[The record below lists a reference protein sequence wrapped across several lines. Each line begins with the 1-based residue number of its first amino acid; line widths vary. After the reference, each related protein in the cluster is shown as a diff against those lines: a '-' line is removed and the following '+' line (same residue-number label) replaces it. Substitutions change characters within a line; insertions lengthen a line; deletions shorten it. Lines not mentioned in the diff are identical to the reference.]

1 MAEPALDR
9 QAQLASLRDL
19 LRTKF
24 PGQGVL
30 DRPEYG
36 FLSSGVAE
44 LDQLL
49 GGGLPAGALTL
60 ITGGPSCGKTGVALA
75 FCAEL
80 TRQGGSVAWVHQG
93 SLSAASVAHAGVV
106 LERLLAVR
114 AGSPVQAQRCTD
126 FLLRWQAFH
135 LVVVDHVGR
144 GGRGAAW
151 TRIHKLVTGS
161 QEALLVLASPL
172 PTGDP
177 LRYCASLHA
186 EASRRSGSGG
196 MTSELTLLKSRYQ
209 RTRGRGSLRSCG
221 MEGAP
226 FLLLPDL
233 PGLGQDQ
240 YDEIS

>member
-36 FLSSGVAE
+36 FLSSGVPE
-44 LDQLL
+44 LDELL

-60 ITGGPSCGKTGVALA
+60 ITGGPSCGKTGLALA

-93 SLSAASVAHAGVV
+93 GLSAASVAHAGVV

-114 AGSPVQAQRCTD
+114 AGSSVQAQRCAD

-135 LVVVDHVGR
+135 LVVMDHPGR

-161 QEALLVLASPL
+161 REALLVLAPPL
-172 PTGDP
+172 PGGDP
-177 LRYCASLHA
+177 LRYCASVHA
-186 EASRRSGSGG
+186 DASRDRGEGL
-196 MTSELTLLKSRYQ
+196 TSALTLLKSRYR
-209 RTRGRGSLRSCG
+209 RTGGVVSLRSCG

-226 FLLLPDL
+226 LVLLPDL
-233 PGLGQDQ
+233 PGLGQAWH
-240 YDEIS
+240 DEIG

>member
-19 LRTKF
+19 LRTQF

-36 FLSSGVAE
+36 FLGSGVEA
-44 LDQLL
+44 LDALL

-60 ITGGPSCGKTGVALA
+60 LTGGPSSGKTGIALA

-80 TRQGGSVAWVHQG
+80 TRKGGSVAWVHQG
-93 SLSAASVAHAGVV
+93 ALSAASVAHAGVV

-114 AGSPVQAQRCTD
+114 ADSSVQAQRCVD

-135 LVVVDHVGR
+135 LVVLDHPRR

-161 QEALLVLASPL
+161 QEALLVLAPPL
-172 PTGDP
+172 PDGDP
-177 LRYCASLHA
+177 LRYCASVHA
-186 EASRRSGSGG
+186 DASRAGG
-196 MTSELTLLKSRYQ
+196 GGTGAELALLKSRYR
-209 RTRGRGSLRSCG
+209 RTGGVARLRSCG

-226 FLLLPDL
+226 F
-233 PGLGQDQ
+233 G
-240 YDEIS
+240 

>member
-9 QAQLASLRDL
+9 QTQLASLREL

-36 FLSSGVAE
+36 FLSSGVAG
-44 LDQLL
+44 LDELL

-60 ITGGPSCGKTGVALA
+60 ITGGPSCGKTGIALA

-80 TRQGGSVAWVHQG
+80 TRQGGSVAWIHQG
-93 SLSAASVAHAGVV
+93 ALSAASVAHAGVV
-106 LERLLAVR
+106 LDWLLAVR
-114 AGSPVQAQRCTD
+114 AGSDLQAQRCAD

-135 LVVVDHVGR
+135 LVVIDHPGR

-151 TRIHKLVTGS
+151 TRLCRLVTGS
-161 QEALLVLASPL
+161 REALLVLAPPL

-177 LRYCASLHA
+177 LRYCASVHA
-186 EASRRSGSGG
+186 DASRRSGSGG
-196 MTSELTLLKSRYQ
+196 TTSELTLLKSRYQ
-209 RTRGRGSLRSCG
+209 RIGGTGELRSCG
-221 MEGAP
+221 IEGAS
-226 FLLLPDL
+226 FALLPDL
-233 PGLGQDQ
+233 PGLGQAWH
-240 YDEIS
+240 DEIG

>member
-1 MAEPALDR
+1 MAEPALD
-9 QAQLASLRDL
+9 QQTQLASLREL

-36 FLSSGVAE
+36 FLSSGVAR
-44 LDQLL
+44 LDALL

-60 ITGGPSCGKTGVALA
+60 ITGGPSSGKTGMALA

-93 SLSAASVAHAGVV
+93 ALSAASVAHAGVV
-106 LERLLAVR
+106 LDRLLAVR
-114 AGSPVQAQRCTD
+114 AGSSVQAQRCAD

-135 LVVVDHVGR
+135 LVVIDHPGR

-161 QEALLVLASPL
+161 REALLVLAPSL
-172 PTGDP
+172 PEGDP
-177 LRYCASLHA
+177 LRYCASVYA
-186 EASRRSGSGG
+186 EASHRPGAGG
-196 MTSELTLLKSRYQ
+196 MTSELTLLKSRY
-209 RTRGRGSLRSCG
+209 RRPGGTEVLRSGG
-221 MEGAP
+221 MEGAC
-226 FLLLPDL
+226 FALLPDL
-233 PGLGQDQ
+233 PGLGQAWH
-240 YDEIS
+240 DEID